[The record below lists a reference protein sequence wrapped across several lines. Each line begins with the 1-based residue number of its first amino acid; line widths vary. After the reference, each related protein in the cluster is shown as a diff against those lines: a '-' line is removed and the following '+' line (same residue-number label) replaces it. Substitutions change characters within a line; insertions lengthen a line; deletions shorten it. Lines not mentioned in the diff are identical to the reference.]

1 MVEHNPVVKEW
12 IAKAEADWEA
22 VQILRGISSA
32 TQRDTIAYH
41 TQQCVEKLL
50 KANLIHLGQLVRK
63 THDLSELSVS
73 LERVSESWRWDS
85 DELEQLTDA
94 GVLNRYP
101 GFNTSEEEM
110 LELIAMAHRLRHA
123 LLHHLGIDPQAILP

>member
-1 MVEHNPVVKEW
+1 MVEHNPVVREW

-22 VQILRGISSA
+22 AQILRGINSA

-50 KANLIHLGQLVRK
+50 KANLIDLGQLVRK

-123 LLHHLGIDPQAILP
+123 LLQHLGIAPQAILP